1 MFFLY
6 IKRLGKFIIDS
17 LGAEGG
23 FDTLPAP
30 KLRILFL
37 NSYDTGETKKLFLKR
52 FRSRQFFEC
61 R

>member
-37 NSYDTGETKKLFLKR
+37 NSYDTG
-52 FRSRQFFEC
+52 
-61 R
+61 